1 MVGNVTRVFASPFVS
16 HSTMPSAFPKP
27 TPLGMLLHYLRY
39 REKLMIPQH
48 SGGGADG
55 SIITFKNIELQNGA
69 NTNLNGIIQAL
80 ENLLSRSRSG
90 GIDISAGDMWVLAHS
105 STTQL

>member
-1 MVGNVTRVFASPFVS
+1 
-16 HSTMPSAFPKP
+16 
-27 TPLGMLLHYLRY
+27 
-39 REKLMIPQH
+39 MIPQH

-55 SIITFKNIELQNGA
+55 SIITFKDVELQNGA

-80 ENLLSRSRSG
+80 ENLLSRSRSA

-105 STTQL
+105 STTQTLIRRLFLQYPTCCCRRHR